1 MTASVAREGRSSSP
15 TLDGRTIRLGPG
27 WYLCSHRLPTAMPIP
42 LAVVAPGD
50 VDLATWAFAGMKAPS
65 REPAC
70 LLLLRPNGTAAETAL
85 ERGTRLVVATHFHDI
100 AVSSGPAQAPEALAA
115 AERAVIAQAVLS
127 AVTAGTVAALAS
139 LFPLLA
145 PALRAMPI
153 REDAPDLA
161 IDLAIDLHGAGT
173 GSLSGTAVPDYVLL
187 DSAAGTRCLR
197 VATARLAVSARP
209 RMDLD
214 LEPLW
219 GPDGEGAPGHAVLLG
234 GGRST
239 PARLRAAGA

>member
-15 TLDGRTIRLGPG
+15 SLDGRTIRLGPG

-42 LAVVAPGD
+42 LAVAAPGD

-70 LLLLRPNGTAAETAL
+70 LLLLRPNGAAAETAL

-161 IDLAIDLHGAGT
+161 IDPHGAGT

-197 VATARLAVSARP
+197 VAAARLAVSARP
-209 RMDLD
+209 RMALD

-219 GPDGEGAPGHAVLLG
+219 GPAGEDAPGHAVLLG
-234 GGRST
+234 DGRST

>member
-15 TLDGRTIRLGPG
+15 TLDGRTIRLGPS
-27 WYLCSHRLPTAMPIP
+27 WYLCRHRLPTAMPIP
-42 LAVVAPGD
+42 LAVASPGD

-65 REPAC
+65 REPTC
-70 LLLLRPNGTAAETAL
+70 LLLLRPNGIAPETAL

-100 AVSSGPAQAPEALAA
+100 AVSSGPAEAPEALEAT
-115 AERAVIAQAVLS
+115 ERAVIAQAVLS

-161 IDLAIDLHGAGT
+161 IDPHRPGT
-173 GSLSGTAVPDYVLL
+173 CSLSGTAVPDYLLL
-187 DSAAGTRCLR
+187 DSDAGTRCVR
-197 VATARLAVSARP
+197 VATARLAVSPQP
-209 RMDLD
+209 RVDLD

-219 GPDGEGAPGHAVLLG
+219 GPGGDDAPGHAVLVG